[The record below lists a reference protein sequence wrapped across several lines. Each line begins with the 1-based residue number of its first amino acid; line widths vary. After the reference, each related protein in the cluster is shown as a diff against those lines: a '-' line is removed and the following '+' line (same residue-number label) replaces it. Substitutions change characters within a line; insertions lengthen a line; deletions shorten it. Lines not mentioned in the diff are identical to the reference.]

1 VTGDTDDRAAVLDAE
16 LRADAV
22 DVLTDALQ
30 WRLTEARWTA
40 VGPVVDALAAAVR
53 AGDAAATEAA
63 VAELE
68 LLGPVRATP
77 IGAEPMVPTPERVRD
92 EINELVHE
100 LDDAPEPTS

>member
-1 VTGDTDDRAAVLDAE
+1 VTAGAGSTLPPRDGRY
-16 LRADAV
+16 R
-22 DVLTDALQ
+22 
-30 WRLTEARWTA
+30 R
-40 VGPVVDALAAAVR
+40 PR

>member
-1 VTGDTDDRAAVLDAE
+1 MTGDTDDRAAVLDAE
-16 LRADAV
+16 LRVDAV

-30 WRLTEARWTA
+30 WRLTEARWTV

-68 LLGPVRATP
+68 LLGRVRATP
-77 IGAEPMVPTPERVRD
+77 SAQNRWCRPPSGCATRSTSSCTSWTTPQ
-92 EINELVHE
+92 
-100 LDDAPEPTS
+100 PTS